1 MSKRTDCVGC
11 DEEVRVGGSVQLS
24 IFLHFDSF
32 STLTC
37 YESVCLSHFFSP
49 GGCNGRPTRDRM
61 NRLEVGPSSNSLE
74 VNIHSH
80 LVPGKA
86 VIARSCQSFS
96 ILPTV
101 LLINRKYFAPPKST
115 QHCTVRINTSPI
127 SNMAAPEEDSNIF
140 NRDDGTLSFEPS
152 HPPASGPLTPRSSSL
167 PVVQDAATTPSHVD
181 PDNTDLP
188 SRLSPKQSSSP
199 PHDTMPRVLDR
210 AFWQRRIRANPSS
223 GLTVSQITDT
233 LGLRRTHRGRG
244 PMTFPGT
251 AAQELADAVAVLA
264 SRLPND
270 AERLVEI
277 ALDTGLL
284 RSITDYLVDTYG
296 ERVWGDRWT
305 KEAGNLYG
313 VGEEGWYERALRV
326 RDARDREV

>member
-1 MSKRTDCVGC
+1 MS
-11 DEEVRVGGSVQLS
+11 
-24 IFLHFDSF
+24 
-32 STLTC
+32 
-37 YESVCLSHFFSP
+37 
-49 GGCNGRPTRDRM
+49 N
-61 NRLEVGPSSNSLE
+61 LEVGPSSNALE
-74 VNIHSH
+74 VNIHSY

-86 VIARSCQSFS
+86 VIARSCESSS
-96 ILPTV
+96 IFPTI

-115 QHCTVRINTSPI
+115 QHCAVRINTSPKF
-127 SNMAAPEEDSNIF
+127 NMAAPDDDGNIF
-140 NRDDGTLSFEPS
+140 IRDDGTLGFASS
-152 HPPASGPLTPRSSSL
+152 HPPTPGPLILRSSPL
-167 PVVQDAATTPSHVD
+167 PIVQNAPATPSHVD

-188 SRLSPKQSSSP
+188 SRLSPKQPSSP
-199 PHDTMPRVLDR
+199 PHAAIPHVLDR

-223 GLTVSQITDT
+223 SPTVSQVTDI

-244 PMTFPGT
+244 PMIFPGT

-270 AERLVEI
+270 AERLVDI

-296 ERVWGDRWT
+296 ERIWGDRWT

-313 VGEEGWYERALRV
+313 VGEEGVYERALRV